1 MEARNDL
8 KDSKDREDL
17 LNQDIHSINELL
29 KETQSKL
36 ADSREKI
43 HQLNVCLNGFQ
54 FNIFEPE
61 PLKSKFRFSDL
72 STQIQRFEKGS
83 RSFIGKY

>member
-29 KETQSKL
+29 EETQSKL

-43 HQLNVCLNGFQ
+43 QQLSVFLNRFQ
-54 FNIFEPE
+54 FNIFEPV
-61 PLKSKFRFSDL
+61 PLRK
-72 STQIQRFEKGS
+72 
-83 RSFIGKY
+83 